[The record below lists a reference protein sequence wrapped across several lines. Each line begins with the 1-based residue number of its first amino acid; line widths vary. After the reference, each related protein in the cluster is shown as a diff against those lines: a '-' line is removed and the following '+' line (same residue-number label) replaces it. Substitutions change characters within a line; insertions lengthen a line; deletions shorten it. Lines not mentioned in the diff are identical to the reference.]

1 MFGSIPSDGL
11 GMLQCYISLC
21 EQLLCFPY
29 FDSPISP
36 PHRGSSFPALGTES
50 QTGLPA
56 QNEHIYG
63 SVLDHMY
70 VSDSVLLLLGLLQQY
85 CAILQ
90 VWLGDV
96 QSMRESQICLIW
108 KMECIKDYVHTREE
122 W

>member
-1 MFGSIPSDGL
+1 MGL
-11 GMLQCYISLC
+11 ECCNVTSVCVNNFCVFHTCGPLTAQ
-21 EQLLCFPY
+21 
-29 FDSPISP
+29 SPLY
-36 PHRGSSFPALGTES
+36 RGSSFLALGTES

-63 SVLDHMY
+63 SVLNHMY